1 NQVNNM
7 LLARPAMSRGGLPA
21 DPRPSSV
28 SAGTV
33 CWPGGQNLPAG
44 DANCRR
50 RLATWL
56 LDESQPPTLLL
67 PGQEGIRGI
76 RFPVWLNEKGLRVA
90 ADCPGAVEKSL
101 DVWPLPL
108 EPWLPAGER
117 RRVRLPAVSAACP
130 PVQTADAAPLV
141 LSGLREGA
149 VVKRLPGEQKVMLP
163 LQTTGGEGRRW
174 WFLNGEPLQAEGAG
188 ATLNIDRPDR
198 YQLVVMDEAGQIVAA
213 NFTVQ

>member
-1 NQVNNM
+1 MKVVPLAWKTGTSYGYRDAWAIGVNARYLIGIWTGRPDGTPVVGQFGFVSAVPLLNQVNNL

-33 CWPGGQNLPAG
+33 CWPGGQNLAAG

-76 RFPVWLNEKGLRVA
+76 RFPVWLNEKGERVA
-90 ADCPGAVEKSL
+90 ADCPGAVAKSL
-101 DVWPLPL
+101 DVCRLNPGCPRANGVAPGCRRFRRTARRCKPSMPPRWCYPASVKAR
-108 EPWLPAGER
+108 WLNVCPA
-117 RRVRLPAVSAACP
+117 S
-130 PVQTADAAPLV
+130 
-141 LSGLREGA
+141 
-149 VVKRLPGEQKVMLP
+149 
-163 LQTTGGEGRRW
+163 
-174 WFLNGEPLQAEGAG
+174 
-188 ATLNIDRPDR
+188 
-198 YQLVVMDEAGQIVAA
+198 
-213 NFTVQ
+213 